1 MIRTRLVAVALAA
14 LAVSACGGD
23 KTHDARL
30 AKAGANPSL
39 AALMKVADPQIGDR
53 KAAACKACH
62 TFDAG
67 APDMAGPNLHGVYG
81 QQMGRNRPSFGYSAA
96 LRDAGGKWDDATL
109 DAWLKNPQ
117 AVVPHTAMMFGGI
130 SDPLNRADVI
140 AYLRSQGR

>member
-1 MIRTRLVAVALAA
+1 MICLRLMIAA
-14 LAVSACGGD
+14 LAGLSLSACGGD

-30 AKAGANPSL
+30 AKAGPNPSL
-39 AALMKVADPQIGDR
+39 AALMRVADPQIGDR
-53 KAAACKACH
+53 KAASCKACH

-67 APDMAGPNLHGVYG
+67 GPDMAGPNLHDAYG
-81 QQMGRNRPSFGYSAA
+81 QPMGRNRPGFGYSAA

-117 AVVPHTAMMFGGI
+117 AVVPGTAMMFGGI

-140 AYLRSQGR
+140 AYLRSQAR

>member
-1 MIRTRLVAVALAA
+1 MICLRLMIAA
-14 LAVSACGGD
+14 LAGLSLSACGGD

-30 AKAGANPSL
+30 AKAGPNPSL
-39 AALMKVADPQIGDR
+39 AALMRVADPQIGDR
-53 KAAACKACH
+53 KAASCKACH

-67 APDMAGPNLHGVYG
+67 GPDMAGPNLHGAYG
-81 QQMGRNRPSFGYSAA
+81 QPMARNRPGFGYSAA

-117 AVVPHTAMMFGGI
+117 AVVPGTAMMFGGI

-140 AYLRSQGR
+140 AYLRSQAR

>member
-1 MIRTRLVAVALAA
+1 MICLRLMIAA
-14 LAVSACGGD
+14 LAGLSLSACGGD

-30 AKAGANPSL
+30 AKAGPNPSL
-39 AALMKVADPQIGDR
+39 AALMRVADPQIGDR
-53 KAAACKACH
+53 KAASCKACH

-67 APDMAGPNLHGVYG
+67 GPDMAGPNLDGAYG
-81 QQMGRNRPSFGYSAA
+81 QPMGRNRPGFGYSAA

-117 AVVPHTAMMFGGI
+117 AVVPGTAMMFGGI

-140 AYLRSQGR
+140 AYLRSQAR